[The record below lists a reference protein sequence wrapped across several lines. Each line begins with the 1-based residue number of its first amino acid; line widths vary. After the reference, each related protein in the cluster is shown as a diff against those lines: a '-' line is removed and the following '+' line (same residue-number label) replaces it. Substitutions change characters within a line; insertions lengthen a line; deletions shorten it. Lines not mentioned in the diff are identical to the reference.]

1 MNGRIIS
8 ICFFVYLNL
17 VLCSIL
23 FVYKGVEVAP
33 DKKEGENKMKGQ
45 NIIYEI

>member
-1 MNGRIIS
+1 
-8 ICFFVYLNL
+8 L

-23 FVYKGVEVAP
+23 FLHKGVKIAP